1 MSKTATIL
9 SAESERAQLVAQV
22 ILCSLAAVCTV
33 GVIWGVGHREDGT
46 LSTTRLSGVDKAPI
60 PATPPQESAFALPV
74 VPPEPISSPLAGE
87 SLILPPVAP
96 APPVPS
102 RPPVQPS
109 PPLTPALPAIALPP
123 GRELKNPQII
133 EGVKVARLAR
143 EAGDTATSLESL
155 RAADLREPQHPE
167 ILSEMALTYESMGLM
182 DKAKSLWRS
191 VLAMGEGQ
199 AGGYYV
205 MAKGKLENIPLPP
218 TAVISSAVQLGHCE
232 VVRKPHASGGEHV
245 TVRVPI
251 MAAPG
256 AVIDLDQMD
265 IHVFL
270 FEQVNDGERIEQVR
284 AEAPQYRWAS
294 DPIDWT
300 GPEGEILEITYDL
313 TAPTPEELRNLG
325 NRSFHGYIVKLFYQD
340 KLSGEQSHP
349 PTLQDFPPRSVSPA
363 GLDNAL
369 FPK

>member
-22 ILCSLAAVCTV
+22 ILCSLATVCTV
-33 GVIWGVGHREDGT
+33 GVIWAVGQQDGKTGSVPRAMAPDNTVIAPEPEPVFT
-46 LSTTRLSGVDKAPI
+46 LPS
-60 PATPPQESAFALPV
+60 
-74 VPPEPISSPLAGE
+74 VPPELTSSSIARE
-87 SLILPPVAP
+87 SSILPPAAP
-96 APPVPS
+96 FPQPAASITPPRVPAM
-102 RPPVQPS
+102 PPTS
-109 PPLTPALPAIALPP
+109 LPP
-123 GRELKNPQII
+123 GRELKNPQIV

-143 EAGDTATSLESL
+143 EAGDTATALESL

-167 ILSEMALTYESMGLM
+167 ILSEMALTYEAMGLV
-182 DKAKSLWRS
+182 DKAKALWRAI
-191 VLAMGEGQ
+191 LAMGEAQ
-199 AGGYYV
+199 AGGYYM
-205 MAKGKLENIPLPP
+205 MAKNKMESIPMPSTP
-218 TAVISSAVQLGHCE
+218 VNSSPIQLGDCE
-232 VVRKPHASGGEHV
+232 VLRTPHESGGERV

-251 MAAPG
+251 VAAPG
-256 AVIDLDQMD
+256 AVIDPGQMD

-284 AEAPQYRWAS
+284 AEAPQQRWAS

-300 GPEGEILEITYDL
+300 APEGEILEITYDL
-313 TAPTPEELRNLG
+313 AAPTPEELRNLG
-325 NRSFHGYIVKLFYQD
+325 NRSFHGYIVKLFYQN

-349 PTLQDFPPRSVSPA
+349 PTLQDFPPRSAPPA